1 MVYDRNIE
9 RHLINE
15 KEVQSIKLKLKNDR
29 KTGMEQQSRLTEADV
44 MLPSTPKYPHTT
56 EKLSG

>member
-9 RHLINE
+9 RHSIKE
-15 KEVQSIKLKLKNDR
+15 QEVQNIKLKLENDG

-44 MLPSTPKYPHTT
+44 MLSSTPKYPHTT
-56 EKLSG
+56 EKLRG